1 MINELPRLALI
12 TPCYNEE
19 PVLKETINRL
29 SKVLER
35 LIKNKKIDKNSYI
48 VFIDDGSIDKTWEI
62 IETYSNLS
70 SLRLKG
76 LKLSKNRGH
85 QNALIAGMESVV
97 DKCDCLISID
107 SDLQQDENVIDDFID
122 KYLEKSDVIL
132 GIRNNRK
139 TDNIFKKFTALTFYN
154 LMSLM
159 GVDIVKNHADYR
171 LLSNRANKA
180 LLEHKE
186 SNLFLRGM
194 ISLIG
199 FRVDYVYFDVKD
211 RFAGESKYTLS
222 KMLSLAWNGI
232 TSFSIK
238 PLRLITIAGAIVF
251 IFSFIM
257 GGYVLFVSLFTDKAI
272 PGWSSTLLPI
282 YFIGGV
288 QVLSIGIVGEYIGKI
303 YLEVKARP
311 RFFIEK
317 EISFDE

>member
-1 MINELPRLALI
+1 M
-12 TPCYNEE
+12 
-19 PVLKETINRL
+19 
-29 SKVLER
+29 
-35 LIKNKKIDKNSYI
+35 
-48 VFIDDGSIDKTWEI
+48 
-62 IETYSNLS
+62 
-70 SLRLKG
+70 
-76 LKLSKNRGH
+76 
-85 QNALIAGMESVV
+85 QSVV

-107 SDLQQDENVIDDFID
+107 ADLQQDENVIDEFID
-122 KYLEKSDVIL
+122 KYLAESDIVL

-139 TDNIFKKFTALTFYN
+139 TDNAFKKFTALTFYN
-154 LMSLM
+154 LMSFM

-257 GGYVLFVSLFTDKAI
+257 GGYVLFVSLLTDKAI

-303 YLEVKARP
+303 YLEVKGRP
-311 RFFIEK
+311 RFIIEK
-317 EISFDE
+317 EINFDE

>member
-1 MINELPRLALI
+1 MLKVLPKLALI

-19 PVLKETINRL
+19 LVIKETINRL
-29 SKVLER
+29 NNVLKR
-35 LIKNKKIDKNSYI
+35 LIENKKIDKSSYM

-62 IETYSNLS
+62 IEKYANTH

-85 QNALIAGMESVV
+85 QNALIAGMKSVV

-107 SDLQQDENVIDDFID
+107 ADLQQDENVIDDFID
-122 KYLEKSDVIL
+122 KYIAKSDVIL

-139 TDNIFKKFTALTFYN
+139 TDNIFKKFTALAFYN
-154 LMSLM
+154 LMSFM

-180 LLEHKE
+180 LLDHKE

-199 FRVDYVYFDVKD
+199 FKVDYVYFDSKN

-257 GGYVLFVSLFTDKAI
+257 GGYALYISFLTDKSI
-272 PGWSSTLLPI
+272 PGWASTVLPI

-303 YLEVKARP
+303 YLEVKERP
-311 RFFIEK
+311 KFFIEK
-317 EISFDE
+317 EINFDK